1 MSQRISLT
9 RIIALNWYGFRQIFD
24 VADNVL
30 VSGSYGTGKSAL
42 LDLIQYVM
50 LGEGWRANRAAAG
63 TARGRDLVG
72 YCLGDT
78 NQKTRSGERHFLRAS
93 GVTVVALEFTR
104 PAERGQEPKRE
115 TWGIRLEYS
124 SAQVDPKRT
133 YFGIPARLEYADLT
147 AEGQMLDDERFRT
160 WIRREYD
167 NDCLFSRQQDY
178 LSEMATHQHLYFDRQ
193 AFHRTFPKAIAFEPE
208 DNVEKFIRDFILEE
222 NPLDVRDVRTA
233 LIAYED
239 TRQRLLKQE
248 EEAAYLIRICAHH
261 ATFQAAQRNGAVLRH
276 NHLLL
281 ELLQQ
286 EELRDRHATMVQRL
300 EEEYRSQ
307 RTELEQKRLEVANI
321 ARLIGEVSLEIGRDP
336 NEVRLHQL
344 SVDHKALK
352 FEVDTLRAA
361 LLTVRQHLDTR
372 HQHWV
377 QWVKHGGALL
387 LEGLAP
393 ALMIDEDL
401 LKSLRAG
408 PESGRLGAMQK
419 LAARFQE
426 IWEAVKEM
434 ISPLAQEIETLKKR
448 LVQLKADRDNLD
460 VGQAPGAFPLF
471 QGVRERLGNRAEQL
485 GRMIEVRPDSERWWP
500 ALELCLEHHRGVIVV
515 NDQNDYQDALVV
527 LRRIAPGR
535 GDVES
540 LLNPEEAR
548 QVHISVQVGSLAEK
562 VDVSH
567 PLARKYVDR
576 LLGNII
582 CAENVDELEQST
594 AARAITPDGFF
605 KDTPVR
611 RRLKGT
617 GAVPLTLGKVGLER
631 MRAEVA
637 KAQMDAETQLA
648 SRDRLRRDVNTW
660 LDSAKHNG
668 LGDASLPDRAG
679 ELPKLPGLDEQLKT
693 LTSTIDLLST
703 PERADRQKRL
713 DDFSQKKAEIERR
726 IGVLISEASLF
737 NTKAQPARDGKA
749 AAEAKIVQ
757 VGIKVQS
764 DRVQLGRL
772 FSGIIDGELT
782 AQRDALRS
790 EFPQW
795 QECFNQV
802 LERASAAEKAAL
814 EAKGERLRERREI
827 AAARDARGLLRH
839 PEYQHE
845 FNAEDDDN
853 QLWAQ
858 RLQTLEKVELT
869 KSRQLAEDR
878 RRDWERRLED
888 NVLKELKQRTDE
900 AERTIKSLDKHL
912 GQPVG
917 KYRYRISYRRDRS
930 GYGAA
935 WRLLDTGFAESDPLM
950 AAIAEDDVKQ
960 AKAEMMSAINES
972 AEGNEHAR
980 RLLDY
985 RNYHHYDIEM
995 VPADRPDAP
1004 PISIGKSGR
1013 NLSGGENQ
1021 APFFISMLAAF
1032 RRVYDKGNRQSHR
1045 SQQLGLVVMDEA
1057 FSKLSGDGI
1066 EDCLALADS
1075 FQLQLVMAF
1084 PPERLGV
1091 MVPYAQTVVVCRR
1104 HIESNPKDGYVTR
1117 IDNIPMIMTMPEA
1130 MDALT

>member
-78 NQKTRSGERHFLRAS
+78 NQKTRNGERHFLRAS
-93 GVTVVALEFTR
+93 GVTVAALEFTR
-104 PAERGQEPKRE
+104 PLERGQEPKRE

-124 SAQVDPKRT
+124 SPQVDPKRT
-133 YFGIPARLEYADLT
+133 YFGIPARLEYSDLT
-147 AEGQMLDDERFRT
+147 ADGQMLDDEHFRT

-167 NDCLFSRQQDY
+167 NSCLFSRQQDY

-248 EEAAYLIRICAHH
+248 EEAAYLTRICDHH
-261 ATFQAAQRNGAVLRH
+261 ARYQAAQREGAVLRH
-276 NHLLL
+276 NHFQL

-286 EELRDRHATMVQRL
+286 EDLRDRHAATVQRL
-300 EEEYRSQ
+300 EEEYRDQ
-307 RTELEQKRLEVANI
+307 RTELEQKRLEVENI
-321 ARLIGEVSLEIGRDP
+321 ARLIGEVSLEIGLDP

-344 SVDHKALK
+344 SAEHKALK
-352 FEVDTLRAA
+352 LEVETLRAA
-361 LLTVRQHLDTR
+361 LLTVRQRLDTR
-372 HQHWV
+372 QQHWV
-377 QWVKHGGALL
+377 QWLKHGGALS

-393 ALMIDEDL
+393 VLVVDESL

-408 PESGRLGAMQK
+408 PESDRLVAMQK
-419 LAARFQE
+419 LATRFQE
-426 IWEAVKEM
+426 IWEAVKEL
-434 ISPLAQEIETLKKR
+434 ISPLAQEIEALKKR
-448 LVQLKADRDNLD
+448 LAQLKADRENLD

-471 QGVRERLGNRAEQL
+471 QAVRERVGNRAEQL
-485 GRMIEVRPDSERWWP
+485 GRLIEVRPDSERWWP
-500 ALELCLEHHRGVIVV
+500 ALELCLERHRGVIVV
-515 NDQNDYQDALVV
+515 NDESDYQEALAT

-535 GDVES
+535 GEAES
-540 LLNPEEAR
+540 LLNPSEIR
-548 QVHISVQVGSLAEK
+548 QFRTSRQVGSLAEK
-562 VDVSH
+562 VDVSDA
-567 PLARKYVDR
+567 LARNYVER
-576 LLGNII
+576 LLGDITCVEN
-582 CAENVDELEQST
+582 AEELERCP

-605 KDTPVR
+605 KDSPIR

-637 KAQMDAETQLA
+637 KAQMEANDLLT
-648 SRDRLRRDVNTW
+648 SRERLRHDVNAW
-660 LDSAKHNG
+660 LETAKRNG

-679 ELPKLPGLDEQLKT
+679 ELPKLPGLNEQLKT

-713 DDFSQKKAEIERR
+713 DVFTHKKEEIDRR

-757 VGIKVQS
+757 LKIGVQADRARLGLHFGGIL
-764 DRVQLGRL
+764 DA
-772 FSGIIDGELT
+772 ELI
-782 AQRDALRS
+782 AQRNALRA

-802 LERASAAEKAAL
+802 LERASAAEKTAL
-814 EAKGERLRERREI
+814 EAKGERLRERRDI
-827 AAARDARGLLRH
+827 AAVRDDHGVLRH

-853 QLWAQ
+853 QPWAL
-858 RLQTLEKVELT
+858 RLQTLEKVELA

-878 RRDWERRLED
+878 RRDWEHRLEE
-888 NVLKELKQRTDE
+888 NVLKELRQRTDE

-935 WRLLDTGFAESDPLM
+935 WRLLDTGLAESDPLM

-972 AEGNEHAR
+972 AEGNENAR

-1004 PISIGKSGR
+1004 PISLGKSGR

-1091 MVPYAQTVVVCRR
+1091 MVPYAQTVVVCRK
-1104 HIESNPKDGYVTR
+1104 HIESNSKDGYVTL
-1117 IDNIPMIMTMPEA
+1117 IDNVPMIMTMPEA
-1130 MDALT
+1130 MDALA